1 MTTRKS
7 ILIAEDERD
16 LADLIALNLKRAGYT
31 SRVAPTGRAALALI
45 ANEAP
50 DLIILDLMMP
60 ELSGTEV
67 ASRVRSDPKTSSIPI
82 IMVTAKADEVDQLT
96 GLSIGAD
103 DYVTKPFSMKV
114 LLARIAAVLRRTEPG
129 AVSTGHPTLGPL
141 EVNLDTHEIRCDG
154 EVMKLTLTEFRLL
167 ASLVQANGR
176 VLSRASLMSK
186 AMGPGVMVTERTID
200 VHITSIRKKM
210 GDWAPILRT
219 VRGVGYRAAL
229 NDDAGDGEAGASDQ
243 TRRMGAV

>member
-16 LADLIALNLKRAGYT
+16 LADLVALNLKRAGYAT
-31 SRVAPTGRAALALI
+31 RVAPTGRAALAAI
-45 ANEAP
+45 ANETP

-67 ASRVRSDPKTSSIPI
+67 ASRVRSDPKTSHIPI

-114 LLARIAAVLRRTEPG
+114 LLARIAAVLRRTEP
-129 AVSTGHPTLGPL
+129 STTTTGHPTLGPL

-167 ASLVQANGR
+167 AALVQANGR
-176 VLSRASLMSK
+176 VLSRALLMSK

-210 GDWAPILRT
+210 GEWAAILRT

-229 NDDAGDGEAGASDQ
+229 TDDAGDGDAGTSDT
-243 TRRMGAV
+243 TRRLGAV